1 MIYQIKKCKILCYD
15 MESEKMPTLE
25 IKNLHVEVENKEIL
39 KGIDLTIHENEIHA
53 LLGPNGNGKST
64 LLSTIMGQPRYK
76 VTQGSITFNQQDVLA
91 MSVDER
97 AKAGLFLALQYPP
110 EIPGVINSDF
120 LKAAMNTRLEKPISL
135 YQFIKE
141 LENAT
146 KAVDLP
152 LDMVHRSLN
161 DGFSGGE
168 KKRNEIIQMKLLK
181 PSLAMLDEI
190 DSGLDVDALQAVVES
205 IKEVIQRHGSA
216 LVVSHYA
223 RFYQLIEPTHVHIIV
238 DGKMIKSGDAS
249 IIQRIDKEGYD
260 WIKAEYGLETKPKDE
275 RPSSIGLCGV
285 KEKLNEKR

>member
-1 MIYQIKKCKILCYD
+1 MA
-15 MESEKMPTLE
+15 TLE
-25 IKNLHVEVENKEIL
+25 IKNLHVSVADKQIL
-39 KGIDLTIHENEIHA
+39 KGIDLTINDGEIHA

-64 LLSTIMGQPRYK
+64 LLSTIMGQPKYV
-76 VTQGSITFNQQDVLA
+76 VTEGEILYDGKDVLA

-120 LKAAMNTRLEKPISL
+120 LKAAINTRSEKPISL
-135 YQFIKE
+135 YKFITQ

-146 KAVDLP
+146 NEVNLP
-152 LDMVHRSLN
+152 LDMIHRYLN

-181 PSLAMLDEI
+181 PSIAMLDEI
-190 DSGLDVDALQAVVES
+190 DSGLDVDALTVVANS
-205 IKEVIQRHGSA
+205 VSEVINRNGSA

-223 RFYQLIEPTHVHIIV
+223 RFYQMIKPTYVHVIV
-238 DGKMIKSGDAS
+238 DGKILLTGDEK
-249 IIQRIDKEGYD
+249 IVEKIDKQGFD
-260 WIKAEYGLETKPKDE
+260 WVKAEYGIDVKKVDL

-285 KEKLNEKR
+285 KETIKNGK

>member
-1 MIYQIKKCKILCYD
+1 MA
-15 MESEKMPTLE
+15 TLE

-39 KGIDLTIHENEIHA
+39 KGVDLVVHENEIHA

-64 LLSTIMGQPRYK
+64 LLATIMGQPKYK
-76 VTQGSITFNQQDVLA
+76 VTQGNILFNNQDVLA

-135 YQFIKE
+135 YKFIKE
-141 LENAT
+141 LEGAT
-146 KAVDLP
+146 HDVGLP

-181 PSLAMLDEI
+181 PELAMLDEI
-190 DSGLDVDALQAVVES
+190 DSGLDVDALQAVVTS
-205 IKEVIQRHGSA
+205 IKDVIKRNGSA

-223 RFYQLIEPTHVHIIV
+223 RFYQLIEPTHVHVIV
-238 DGKMIKSGDAS
+238 DGKIVVSGNAS
-249 IIQRIDKEGYD
+249 LIQRIDKEGFD
-260 WIKAEYGLETKPKDE
+260 WIKAEYGIESKNIST

-285 KEKLNEKR
+285 KEKINEKH